1 MNDVQMNVMQTNDMQ
16 IEDKIREYIYQ
27 QYPDLQGKLAEN
39 DPLAGVLD
47 SLAVLGVV
55 GFIEPE
61 FSIELSASDLTD
73 ENFESIASIARLIER
88 LSSGVK

>member
-1 MNDVQMNVMQTNDMQ
+1 MQTITT
-16 IEDKIREYIYQ
+16 IEDKIRNYIFK
-27 QYPDLQGKLAEN
+27 QYPALEAEGLKDD

-61 FSIELSASDLTD
+61 FSIELTPADLTD
-73 ENFESIASIARLIER
+73 ENFENIASIRRLVER
-88 LSSGVK
+88 LGASSVK

>member
-1 MNDVQMNVMQTNDMQ
+1 MQTTTT
-16 IEDKIREYIYQ
+16 IEDKIRNYIFK
-27 QYPDLQGKLAEN
+27 QYPALQARGLKDG

-61 FSIELSASDLTD
+61 FSIELTPADLTD
-73 ENFESIASIARLIER
+73 ENFENIASIARLVER
-88 LSSGVK
+88 LGSPSVK

>member
-1 MNDVQMNVMQTNDMQ
+1 MRMNDVQ

-39 DPLAGVLD
+39 DPLEGVLD

-73 ENFESIASIARLIER
+73 ENFESVASIARLIER
-88 LSSGVK
+88 LSSAVK